1 MAFPKRFLTEGEEIA
16 VAVRP
21 HWIALVW
28 PVTVAVVIAA
38 GVIFALTKIDNAT
51 AKLVILGAG
60 LLLFA
65 FYPLRWFI
73 RWATSHFVVTNERLI
88 HLRGLIAKGSME
100 IPLQRIND
108 VRFDQ
113 NIIQRILGA
122 GNLIVE
128 SAGERGREVFD
139 NVRNPESIQ
148 KTIYEKAEAREMGIA
163 ATTAPAP
170 EAPGPPPAAP
180 RASVTEELTR
190 LADLRDRGVLTPEEF
205 EAQKAKLLGS

>member
-16 VAVRP
+16 IAVRP

-28 PVTVAVVIAA
+28 PVTVAVAIVA
-38 GVIFALTKIDNAT
+38 GVIFGIAKIDNG
-51 AKLVILGAG
+51 VSRWIILGIGA
-60 LLLFA
+60 LLFA
-65 FYPLRWFI
+65 VYPLRWLI
-73 RWATSHFVVTNERLI
+73 KWATSHFVVTNERLI

-139 NVRNPESIQ
+139 NVRNPENIQ
-148 KTIYEKAEAREMGIA
+148 KIIYENAEAREMGMGQQQA
-163 ATTAPAP
+163 ATAPPAPAT
-170 EAPGPPPAAP
+170 PAAP
-180 RASVTEELTR
+180 KPSVTEELAR
-190 LADLRDRGVLTPEEF
+190 LADLRDRGALTAEEF